1 MNLIIK
7 QYLSSLK
14 ERDELDAI
22 LPDLLSQMGLNVFSR
37 PKKGTRQDGVDVAA
51 VGKIGEGTEKVY
63 LFSIKA
69 GDLTRV
75 LWDGDSIQSLRPSLN
90 EIIDSYIPNRLP
102 NEHKNKDIVICICL
116 GGDIQE
122 QVRLDVEGYI
132 KQNENERIS
141 FEEWNGDKLAS
152 LIQTN
157 FLREE
162 LLPEN
167 TRNEL
172 RKSLALLDEPE
183 SSFQHFSNLI
193 KSIAS
198 AKSRKADARL
208 MAMRQFYICLWILYG
223 WCREAGN
230 LESSY
235 LSSEFVLLNSWEIAK
250 PYFMK
255 RTKPAEAIQLIFQ
268 SILTIY
274 YQISTQYSLKI
285 LPHTLSRHTLSVATM
300 ASGSLDVNLKLFDL
314 LGRLSLAGIWANWA
328 AAGISESDPDD
339 GAASRQ
345 MAKGFSHAVKELIR
359 NNPVM
364 LLPIKDD
371 QAIDISMAVLLLL
384 NDEENYD
391 EINGWITEIT
401 ARAILAHKIHAQYP
415 CNLQNYSELLDHP
428 IKNNED
434 YRQRVTSGSILFPLI
449 ALWAAILGN
458 EDLYHQIQ
466 VVKEELLKHCTF
478 QFWYPDINSEGCL
491 YTNSDDHGATLSNPC
506 IDRSSKEYLEQV
518 LGECDHTPQ
527 YQTLSAVKNRLWP
540 MILVACRLYRLPI
553 PVELWRA
560 FYNLNSK

>member
-37 PKKGTRQDGVDVAA
+37 PGKGTRQDGVDVAA
-51 VGKIGEGTEKVY
+51 VGKIGEDTEKVY

-69 GDLTRV
+69 GDLTRI
-75 LWDGDSIQSLRPSLN
+75 LWDGDPIQSLRPSLN

-102 NEHKNKDIVICICL
+102 SEHKNKDIVICICL

-132 KQNENERIS
+132 KQNAKGRIL

-152 LIQTN
+152 LIESN
-157 FLREE
+157 FLKEE

-183 SSFQHFSNLI
+183 SSYQHFSNLI
-193 KSIAS
+193 KSITS
-198 AKSRKADARL
+198 AKGPKANATL
-208 MAMRQFYICLWILYG
+208 MAMRQFYICLWILFG
-223 WCREAGN
+223 WCREASN
-230 LESSY
+230 LESAY

-250 PYFMK
+250 PYFTK
-255 RTKPAEAIQLIFQ
+255 RTKSAQAIQLTFQ

-274 YQISTQYSLKI
+274 YQISTQYSVKI
-285 LPHTLSRHTLSVATM
+285 LPHTFSRHSLSVATM

-314 LGRLSLAGIWANWA
+314 LGRLALAGIWANWA
-328 AAGISESDPDD
+328 AVGMSESNPDD
-339 GAASRQ
+339 GAASKQ
-345 MAKGFSHAVKELIR
+345 MAKGFSNAVKEIIH
-359 NNPVM
+359 NNPIL

-371 QAIDISMAVLLLL
+371 QAIDISIAVLLLL
-384 NDEENYD
+384 LDQESYD
-391 EINGWITEIT
+391 EISGWITEIA
-401 ARAILAHKIHAQYP
+401 ARATLAHKIHAQYP
-415 CNLQNYSELLDHP
+415 CNLQSYSELLDHP
-428 IKNNED
+428 MKNNED

-458 EDLYHQIQ
+458 DDLYHQIQ
-466 VVKEELLKHCTF
+466 SIKEELLKHCTF
-478 QFWYPDINSEGCL
+478 QFWYPDNSSEAYL
-491 YTNSDDHGATLSNPC
+491 YTNSDAHGATLSNPC
-506 IDRSSKEYLEQV
+506 IDRSSKEYMEQI
-518 LGECDHTPQ
+518 LGECDQTPQ
-527 YQTLSAVKNRLWP
+527 YKTLSAVKNRLWP
-540 MILVACRLYRLPI
+540 MILVACRLYRLPV
-553 PVELWRA
+553 PVQLWRD
-560 FYNLNSK
+560 FYKQNSN